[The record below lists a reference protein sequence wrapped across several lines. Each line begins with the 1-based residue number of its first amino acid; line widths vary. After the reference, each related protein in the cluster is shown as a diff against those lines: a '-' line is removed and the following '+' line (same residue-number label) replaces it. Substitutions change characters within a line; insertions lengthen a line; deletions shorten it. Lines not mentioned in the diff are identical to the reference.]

1 LPPLTS
7 RSDRRELENIMNIRK
22 LAIAIA
28 LLACGAAA
36 EAGEVVVIV
45 NKANDNTLDK
55 ALVAK
60 IYTGESK
67 VWGNGGGI
75 SAYDLPE
82 DNPARASF
90 ASEMVGKTQS
100 SLKSLWTQNVFTGK
114 SVPPKSAASDDEVKK
129 AVSANKNAI
138 GYIKA
143 SSADDTVKVVVK

>member
-1 LPPLTS
+1 MNTS
-7 RSDRRELENIMNIRK
+7 K
-22 LAIAIA
+22 VLASIA
-28 LLACGAAA
+28 LALCSAGAW
-36 EAGEVVVIV
+36 AGDVVVIV
-45 NKANDNTLDK
+45 NKANDNTIDK

-67 VWGNGGGI
+67 VWGNGG
-75 SAYDLPE
+75 SVNAYDLTE

-90 ASEMVGKTQS
+90 ANEIVGKAPG

-114 SVPPKSAASDDEVKK
+114 AVPPKALPSDDEVKK

-143 SSADDTVKVVVK
+143 SSADETVKVVVK